1 MGVCREIRM
10 VDGLVSTH
18 CNMTPKN
25 LQIILTDRFRYRHPL
40 AYCKSDLIT
49 TVQVRSQDLLNF
61 GAIRRIVELVVLV
74 VARNGLKLP
83 ATKLHLT
90 DVQQMHCSLTGLDE
104 Y

>member
-1 MGVCREIRM
+1 
-10 VDGLVSTH
+10 
-18 CNMTPKN
+18 
-25 LQIILTDRFRYRHPL
+25 
-40 AYCKSDLIT
+40 
-49 TVQVRSQDLLNF
+49 
-61 GAIRRIVELVVLV
+61 VVLV